1 MPHHRPA
8 TEEDLRL
15 PQEQDHSPMQDAT
28 QQPTGTRVLVDGRAA
43 TAMVG
48 SLGGWST
55 RVVLQFDDET
65 DLPEGMEQ
73 HFATKYFEFTAPGR
87 MAWGHDGRT
96 VEVLILDE

>member
-1 MPHHRPA
+1 
-8 TEEDLRL
+8 
-15 PQEQDHSPMQDAT
+15 
-28 QQPTGTRVLVDGRAA
+28 
-43 TAMVG
+43 
-48 SLGGWST
+48 
-55 RVVLQFDDET
+55 VLQFDDET